1 MISGPSSK
9 SRAGATM
16 TSCNPD
22 GKGLAVQNTFRFP
35 LLLPDAGMGGF
46 LPALFRLSSGW
57 CITRTAIDLRTLL
70 GVEHSYFL
78 GTHFQNLHPQ

>member
-35 LLLPDAGMGGF
+35 LVLPDAGMGGF